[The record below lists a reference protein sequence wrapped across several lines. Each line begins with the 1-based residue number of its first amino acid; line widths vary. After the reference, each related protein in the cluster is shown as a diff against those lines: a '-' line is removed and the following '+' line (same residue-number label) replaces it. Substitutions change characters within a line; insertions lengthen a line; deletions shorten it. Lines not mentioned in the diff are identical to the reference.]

1 MVRCALL
8 GIGTVLGY
16 SSAPA
21 VEMPKASG
29 ISSQLPG
36 LPHPST
42 GASALALVLCALCV
56 ACGENEKTAMMAPA
70 QLAMTP
76 DLAPIYDDG
85 EMTLYEVKGG
95 IQFPILAPSDTQSE
109 ALWQQQVEPYGRT
122 PWITSEDVR
131 VQLTWTLSNL
141 DDEAHVVELL
151 VDPWN
156 EFGRYWPG
164 LTLVD
169 ADNGEYQPNFSGID
183 TYYELEPRSAGEGSR
198 RHGTYTYDDM
208 DELAIDFGTV
218 LSLIA
223 NPPVGG
229 LGADEEGNALPAYVN
244 HTFQN
249 HSESDVLVRRYVPGV
264 IAGLTGVDVGLRTR
278 EPATL
283 AIEVVVE
290 LVDRDEE
297 RVRPD
302 DSTDELLP
310 PPDNIVTVGSGP

>member
-1 MVRCALL
+1 
-8 GIGTVLGY
+8 
-16 SSAPA
+16 
-21 VEMPKASG
+21 MP
-29 ISSQLPG
+29 
-36 LPHPST
+36 PS
-42 GASALALVLCALCV
+42 
-56 ACGENEKTAMMAPA
+56 

-95 IQFPILAPSDTQSE
+95 IQFPILAPSDVQSD
-109 ALWQQQVEPYGRT
+109 ALWQQQVEPYGRK

-141 DDEAHVVELL
+141 DQEGHVVELL

-169 ADNGEYQPNFSGID
+169 PDEGEYQPNFSGID
-183 TYYELEPRSAGEGSR
+183 TYYELSGVGAGEASR
-198 RHGTYTYDDM
+198 RHGTYTYDDLQ
-208 DELAIDFGTV
+208 ELAVDFATV
-218 LSLIA
+218 INLIA

-229 LGADEEGNALPAYVN
+229 LGADEDGNALPAYVN

-249 HSESDVLVRRYVPGV
+249 HSESDLLVRPYIPGT
-264 IAGLTGVDVGLRTR
+264 IPGLTGVDIGLRTR

-290 LVDRDEE
+290 LVDRSEDAD
-297 RVRPD
+297 RVRED
-302 DSTDELLP
+302 DSNDEILYP
-310 PPDNIVTVGSGP
+310 SGTIVTIGTAP